1 MSEAIEQGVNPFR
14 WIILLI
20 IFLTHATLNFSIYQ
34 IGGLASQIIPAL
46 QLQPSQFAM
55 ALAAPMLTCAI
66 FGIPAGALADR
77 YGVKSVV
84 AVGLAF
90 TVISSFGR
98 ISPTSFAV
106 LFVWMFILGFG
117 LAFLN
122 ANVAKILGAWFP
134 PQQLGMVMGIYIA
147 GATTGI
153 TIALATSALFP
164 SIDKAFTTSAIITL
178 CVLVLWLLVIKSKP
192 AGAPDVPVQP
202 LAEYLGV
209 VLKSKYVWLGAI
221 AMFFYMGTFVTQS
234 GYLSNALTQAKG
246 VNPVLAGLVA
256 SCLSLALMV
265 GALIGPVIFDR
276 IGLIRPFLTPIVIV
290 GAIASY
296 LVWIVPFGPFTWM
309 LLIINGILMGASV
322 PIVMSLPIS
331 LPEIGPVYAGSAGG
345 FISTLQM
352 AGAFFLSS
360 YVIIPL
366 AGSDVDQV
374 FLYISIGY
382 LIYGAILVLLPE
394 LGVKGRNKP
403 NTNYAK

>member
-1 MSEAIEQGVNPFR
+1 MCEIINKRDSSFR

-20 IFLTHATLNFSIYQ
+20 IFLTHLTLNYLIYQ

-46 QLQPSQFAM
+46 HLQPSQFAM
-55 ALAAPMLTCAI
+55 ALSAPMLACAI
-66 FGIPAGALADR
+66 VGIPAGALADR
-77 YGVKSVV
+77 YGVKNVI
-84 AVGLAF
+84 AGGLAL

-98 ISPTSFAV
+98 ISPTSFEV

-134 PQQLGMVMGIYIA
+134 PRQLGMVMGIYIA

-153 TIALATSALFP
+153 TAALATSALFP
-164 SIDKAFTTSAIITL
+164 SIEKAFTTSAIIAL
-178 CVLVLWLLVIKSKP
+178 CNLILWLLFVKSKP

-209 VLKSKYVWLGAI
+209 VVKSKNIWFGAL

-234 GYLSNALTQAKG
+234 GYLSTALTQAKG
-246 VNPVLAGLVA
+246 INPVLAGLVA
-256 SCLSLALMV
+256 SFLSLAIMA
-265 GALIGPVIFDR
+265 GAIIGPMISARV
-276 IGLIRPFLTPIVIV
+276 GLIRPFLAPTVIL
-290 GAIASY
+290 GAITSY
-296 LVWIVPFGPFTWM
+296 LAWIVPFGSLTWI
-309 LLIINGILMGASV
+309 LLIVTGILLGVSI
-322 PIVMSLPIS
+322 PLVMSLPIS

-345 FISTLQM
+345 LISMLQM
-352 AGAFFLSS
+352 AGAFILSS

-366 AGSDVDQV
+366 AGPDVDQV

-382 LIYGAILVLLPE
+382 LIYGAILLLLPE
-394 LGVKGRNKP
+394 LGLAGKR
-403 NTNYAK
+403 